1 MKPRFGSAMEDLL
14 AKVDH
19 MKRAWSQNNEDHDV
33 YSFPL
38 CNDSHDVLQTYCKSL
53 NASGFSGKISGITKM
68 EVSHLCKA
76 YIRENRETPPA
87 KQPCKVRYLHF
98 WYLNPLMKF
107 LPCSRS

>member
-38 CNDSHDVLQTYCKSL
+38 CNNSPNVLQTSCKSL

-68 EVSHLCKA
+68 EVHLCKA
-76 YIRENRETPPA
+76 YTLENRETPPPKTA
-87 KQPCKVRYLHF
+87 LYGTVP
-98 WYLNPLMKF
+98 PF
-107 LPCSRS
+107 LAPESFDEISPMF